1 VLYPHPKCALNHKSA
16 FELAVATILSA
27 QCTDE
32 RVNLVTKNLF
42 KKYRSQQAF
51 ADAQQRELEQ
61 DIKSTGFFRNKAKN
75 IIGFAQAIVN
85 QHGGKIPRDLV
96 TLIKLPGVGR
106 KTANVI
112 LGTAFGIASGV
123 VVDTH
128 VTRLSKRMGLTSQTD
143 PVKIEQDLM
152 ILIPQEHWINFSH
165 AMIWHGRKFCMARKP
180 NCEECPLAFDC
191 PKIGL

>member
-1 VLYPHPKCALNHKSA
+1 MLYPNPKCALNHKSA

-32 RVNLVTKNLF
+32 RVNIVTKALF
-42 KKYRSQQAF
+42 KKYRTPQAF
-51 ADAQQRELEQ
+51 AEADLEELQEN
-61 DIKSTGFFRNKAKN
+61 IKSTGFFRNKAKN
-75 IIGFAQAIVN
+75 IIGFAHAIVN
-85 QHGGKIPRDLV
+85 THGGKIPKDLESLV
-96 TLIKLPGVGR
+96 TLPGVGR

-128 VTRLSKRMGLTSQTD
+128 VTRLSNRMGLTKQTD
-143 PVKIEQDLM
+143 PVKIEQDL
-152 ILIPQEHWINFSH
+152 IKLIPQEHWINFSH

-180 NCEECPLAFDC
+180 NCDECPLAEIC
-191 PKIGL
+191 PKIGV